1 MPETRYVRTPSQSHL
16 IKLELTSPLSD
27 EAEKCISEFV
37 LPLPTKDD
45 VVPWTER
52 LLLVMK
58 YLNPGGV
65 TKLLALTNLKSP

>member
-1 MPETRYVRTPSQSHL
+1 MPETRYAHITSNYDL
-16 IKLELTSPLSD
+16 IKLTSCWDPSD

-58 YLNPGGV
+58 YLNPGAV